1 MIALAHTKKHYD
13 VEYQDDIYNFEVLY
27 DSNSDW
33 TNLTVFLEGD
43 DVTDEHK
50 TQEVVEY
57 FYDNLNN

>member
-1 MIALAHTKKHYD
+1 MIALAHTKKHYY

-43 DVTDEHK
+43 DVTNEPK
-50 TQEVVEY
+50 TQEVIEY
-57 FYDNLNN
+57 FHDNLNN